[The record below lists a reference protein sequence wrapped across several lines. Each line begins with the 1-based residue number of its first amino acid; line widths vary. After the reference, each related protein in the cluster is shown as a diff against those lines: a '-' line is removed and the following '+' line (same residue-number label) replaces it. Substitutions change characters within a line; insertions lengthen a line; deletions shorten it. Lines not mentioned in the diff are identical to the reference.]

1 MPTSTEE
8 EDSSPGGVD
17 FSEYD
22 DFEVVTAGSP
32 PPVQQ
37 RTGVEASASAVGE
50 RRPAPAV
57 IEKAPALRTDRMSP
71 TPAVGRGSPTPTVGR
86 RCDSPGF

>member
-37 RTGVEASASAVGE
+37 RADVEVSASVAGE
-50 RRPAPAV
+50 RRLTPGRL
-57 IEKAPALRTDRMSP
+57 EKALATRD
-71 TPAVGRGSPTPTVGR
+71 
-86 RCDSPGF
+86 D